1 MPLTR
6 RRLVASALVGV
17 VAAGTAFAA
26 GRRAG
31 PLTVRAEP
39 SSVLYDQVVSV
50 RVTGATP
57 GRPVTVRARFGA
69 TSSTAWESHALF
81 DADAAGNV
89 DLATA
94 RPRSGTYATV
104 DPTGLLWSAVRTP
117 SGPGPTATPNAGP
130 PRSVDQIVL
139 TAESE
144 GVSAETTVTRAL
156 VASGV
161 TVTDVR
167 DPGGAVGRFY
177 QPPDAGPRAAVITLG
192 GGSGGL
198 GFSDFVAAV
207 LASRGIPALAL
218 AYFRYEGRPPWLANI
233 PLEYFDGAID
243 WLHRQPGVAR
253 SKVGVLGTSR
263 GGELALLLGATL
275 PRVGAVVAYVP
286 SSVVWP
292 GNAQGLVV
300 PAWTHRGA
308 PLPFMAQP
316 PLPPELAAA
325 TRREPVTATLFARY
339 WLTNAAEVAQASIPV
354 ERIGGPVLLISGR
367 DDQSWP
373 SDEMARAVVDRLA
386 AHHHPFPVQHLS
398 YPEAGH
404 GIGPPYSATT
414 ATTTVSPWT
423 GQVMAFGG
431 TAEANARANAD
442 SWPRVLTFLE
452 GNLPT

>member
-1 MPLTR
+1 MRLTR
-6 RRLVASALVGV
+6 RRLVASALVGAA
-17 VAAGTAFAA
+17 AAGTAFAA
-26 GRRAG
+26 GRRVG
-31 PLTVRAEP
+31 PLIVRAEP
-39 SSVLYDQVVSV
+39 SSALYDQVVSV
-50 RVTGATP
+50 LVTGARS
-57 GRPVTVRARFGA
+57 GQPVTVRARLGA

-94 RPRSGTYATV
+94 RPRSGTYATA
-104 DPTGLLWSAVRTP
+104 DPMGLVWSAVRTP

-130 PRSVDQIVL
+130 PRPTDQLVL

-144 GVSAETTVTRAL
+144 GARAETTVERTL
-156 VASGV
+156 VRPGV

-167 DPGGAVGRFY
+167 DPGGTVGRFY
-177 QPPDAGPRAAVITLG
+177 QPPAGDPRAAVITLG

-218 AYFRYEGRPPWLANI
+218 AYFRFEGRPPWLANI

-243 WLHRQPGVAR
+243 WLHGQPGVAP
-253 SKVGVLGTSR
+253 SKVGVLGSSR

-292 GNAQGLVV
+292 GNAMGLAV

-316 PLPPELAAA
+316 PLPPELIEAA
-325 TRREPVTATLFARY
+325 RREPVAATPFARH
-339 WLTNAAEVAQASIPV
+339 WLANAAEVAQASIPV
-354 ERIGGPVLLISGR
+354 ERIGGPVLLISGG

-373 SDEMARAVVDRLA
+373 SDDMARAVADRLA
-386 AHHHPFPVQHLS
+386 AHRHPFPVEHLS
-398 YPEAGH
+398 YPDAGH
-404 GIGPPYSATT
+404 FIGPPYSATT
-414 ATTTVSPWT
+414 ATTTISPWT

-431 TAEANARANAD
+431 TAEANARASAD
-442 SWPRVLTFLE
+442 SWPSVLALLA
-452 GNLPT
+452 GHRS